1 MKPNGIDG
9 SSNPLARTMAGLAT
23 VAVSAFFSAM
33 VLRHYLPQGE
43 PSLIHLMMA
52 IGIMPLIMG
61 AMIYFTPVLTHS
73 RTAGRLVLMAPP
85 LALIAGTL
93 ASTGLLWR
101 RDLLPIPAV
110 LALAVVG
117 ALLGWMWYRAHTML
131 GRPHPGLDWYRWA
144 LACLLLG
151 LIAILVAM
159 FRPEYWMALRRFH
172 LHINLLG
179 FIGMTAVGT
188 LRVLVPTAAG
198 YSDPDARGRLRVDLY
213 FAVAGTLLVASG
225 SAWLTWLVWPGLVL
239 WLIPLIR
246 FASSLVMCWRKF
258 VWGWHRSSTS
268 LGLAVFGLIAVLIT
282 AGFHAAGARPSGD
295 SMQLFF
301 FIFLFPLVTGAVSY
315 LLPVWLWPARNTTI
329 YERIAQRLAWGSGIR
344 SLVFLAAGVVACIG
358 IRGAVYLAGA
368 GILAFLLQVLWVLWA
383 RFSSDI

>member
-1 MKPNGIDG
+1 M
-9 SSNPLARTMAGLAT
+9 TGLAT
-23 VAVSAFFSAM
+23 VAVTAFFAAV

-43 PSLIHLMMA
+43 PSLIHLIMA

-73 RTAGRLVLMAPP
+73 RPSGWLALTVPP
-85 LALIAGTL
+85 LALVAGAL

-101 RDLLPIPAV
+101 RDLLPIPAI
-110 LALAVVG
+110 LALAAAG
-117 ALLGWMWYRAHTML
+117 TLLGWMWYRARTML

-159 FRPEYWMALRRFH
+159 FWPEYWMALRRFH

-179 FIGMTAVGT
+179 FVGMTAFGT
-188 LRVLVPTAAG
+188 LCVLVPTVAG
-198 YSDPDARGRLRVDLY
+198 YADPDAHRRLHGDLY
-213 FAVAGTLLVASG
+213 FAVTGTLLVASG

-239 WLIPLIR
+239 WLIPLMR
-246 FASSLVMCWRKF
+246 FASSLVMRWRKF

-268 LGLAVFGLIAVLIT
+268 LGLAVFGLIAVLVS
-282 AGFHAAGARPSGD
+282 AGFHTAGGRPSAV

-301 FIFLFPLVTGAVSY
+301 FVFLFPLVTGAVSY
-315 LLPVWLWPARNTTI
+315 LLPVWLWPARNTAV
-329 YERIAQRLAWGSGIR
+329 YEFTARRLVWGSGVR
-344 SLVFLAAGVVACIG
+344 SLVFLAAGVVTCIG
-358 IRGAVYLAGA
+358 MKEAVYLAGV
-368 GILAFLLQVLWVLWA
+368 GILVFLLQVVWELWA
-383 RFSSDI
+383 RFSSNI

>member
-1 MKPNGIDG
+1 MKPDGIDG
-9 SSNPLARTMAGLAT
+9 SPNPVACTMTGLAT
-23 VAVSAFFSAM
+23 VAVVAFFAAM
-33 VLRHYLPQGE
+33 VLRHYLPLGE
-43 PSLIHLMMA
+43 LSLIHLIMA

-73 RTAGRLVLMAPP
+73 RNAGWPVLMVP
-85 LALIAGTL
+85 LSALAAG
-93 ASTGLLWR
+93 ALLTTALSGR

-110 LALAVVG
+110 LALTAAG
-117 ALLGWMWYRAHTML
+117 ALLGWMWYRARTML

-151 LIAILVAM
+151 LMAILVAM

-179 FIGMTAVGT
+179 FVGMAAFGT
-188 LRVLVPTAAG
+188 LRVLVPTVAG

-213 FAVAGTLLVASG
+213 FAVTGTLLVASG
-225 SAWLTWLVWPGLVL
+225 SAWLMWLAWPGLAL

-246 FASSLVMCWRKF
+246 FASPLVMRWRKS

-282 AGFHAAGARPSGD
+282 AGFHAAGVRPSGV
-295 SMQLFF
+295 SMQVFF
-301 FIFLFPLVTGAVSY
+301 FAFLFPLVTGAVSY
-315 LLPVWLWPARNTTI
+315 LLPVWLWPARNTAI
-329 YERIAQRLAWGSGIR
+329 YECSARRLAWGSGVR
-344 SLVFLAAGVVACIG
+344 TLVFLAAGVVTCIG
-358 IRGAVYLAGA
+358 IKGAVDLAGI
-368 GILAFLLQVLWVLWA
+368 GILVFLLQVVWALWA
-383 RFSSDI
+383 RFSSGI

>member
-9 SSNPLARTMAGLAT
+9 SPNPVARAMTGLAT
-23 VAVSAFFSAM
+23 VAVCAFFAAM

-43 PSLIHLMMA
+43 PSLIHLIMA

-73 RTAGRLVLMAPP
+73 RTAGWLVLMVPP

-93 ASTGLLWR
+93 ASAGLLWR
-101 RDLLPIPAV
+101 RDLLPVPAV
-110 LALAVVG
+110 LAMAAAG
-117 ALLGWMWYRAHTML
+117 ALLGWMWYRARTML

-151 LIAILVAM
+151 LMAILVAM

-179 FIGMTAVGT
+179 FVGMTAFGT
-188 LRVLVPTAAG
+188 LRVLVPTVAG
-198 YSDPDARGRLRVDLY
+198 YSDPDARGRLRADLY
-213 FAVAGTLLVASG
+213 FAVTGTLLVASG
-225 SAWLTWLVWPGLVL
+225 SAWLTWLVWSGLVL
-239 WLIPLIR
+239 WLIPLMR
-246 FASSLVMCWRKF
+246 FASSLVMRWRKF
-258 VWGWHRSSTS
+258 IWGWHRSSTS

-282 AGFHAAGARPSGD
+282 AGFHAAGARPSGA
-295 SMQLFF
+295 SMQVFF
-301 FIFLFPLVTGAVSY
+301 FVFLFPLVTGAVSY
-315 LLPVWLWPARNTTI
+315 LLPVWLWPARNTAVYKITA
-329 YERIAQRLAWGSGIR
+329 RRLAWGSGVR
-344 SLVFLAAGVVACIG
+344 ALVFLAAGVVACIG
-358 IRGAVYLAGA
+358 MRGAVYLAGA
-368 GILAFLLQVLWVLWA
+368 GILVFLLQVVWALWV